1 MRMRISRRLLALSVA
16 AVATVA
22 ACSSD
27 DGAAPATDS
36 GAAPATGSPAASA
49 PGSSSEASTSS
60 VSAETS
66 TTETSNTGAPTTE
79 PATTE
84 AAPAAIV
91 PDQWTAVD
99 PGPGCM
105 CMDGSPFQL
114 WDRPSDPTKV
124 VLYFEGG
131 GACFSAETC
140 DFDNSTATVNLD
152 LGSPPSGR
160 GGLFDQ
166 SNPENPLADYS
177 MVYVPYCSGDVHIGN
192 KTTEYSPDLT
202 VHHNGYV
209 NATAGLDYLVATY
222 PDVEELLVMGASA
235 GAVPTPLFGALAA
248 DELPNAEVT
257 TFGDSA
263 GAYPDV
269 PAVNASIGAGL
280 WGTDTIDPG
289 WPEYAALTPEQR
301 SIPGLYVVA
310 GQHNPDITFSRF
322 DFAFDETQAFFGSIA
337 GIGADQLVTLIDQT
351 AAQIEASGVPLAT
364 YVAPGTT
371 HTISVGDEF
380 YDMEVE
386 GVRLVDWFRAVLN
399 GDSPPDVH
407 CVECNAP

>member
-1 MRMRISRRLLALSVA
+1 MSTRVVRRLFAVSIVA
-16 AVATVA
+16 AVVMA

-27 DGAAPATDS
+27 DDATPASEPSTVTVPDTAPTDTVPTDTAPTSAAPTSVTPSTLAPATT
-36 GAAPATGSPAASA
+36 AAP
-49 PGSSSEASTSS
+49 
-60 VSAETS
+60 V
-66 TTETSNTGAPTTE
+66 TTD
-79 PATTE
+79 

-91 PDQWTAVD
+91 PDQWTSVD
-99 PGPGCM
+99 PGPECM
-105 CMDGSPFQL
+105 CMDGSPFEL
-114 WDRPSDPTKV
+114 WDRPGDPTKV

-140 DFDNSTATVNLD
+140 NFDNATATVNLA
-152 LGSPPSGR
+152 LGSPPSGI

-166 SNPENPLADYS
+166 TNPQNPIADYS

-209 NATAGLDYLVATY
+209 NATAGLDHLIAAY

-235 GAVPTPLFGALAA
+235 GAVPTPLFAALAA
-248 DELPNAEVT
+248 DELPDARVT

-280 WGTDTIDPG
+280 WGTDTVDPG
-289 WPEYAALTPEQR
+289 WPESAGLTPEQR

-310 GQHNPDITFSRF
+310 GQHNPDISFGRF
-322 DFAFDETQAFFGSIA
+322 DFAFDEVQSFFGSIA
-337 GIGADQLVTLIDQT
+337 GVGANELVSLIDQT
-351 AAQIEASGVPLAT
+351 AAQIESSGVPLAT
-364 YVAPGTT
+364 YVAPGTL
-371 HTISVGDEF
+371 HTIVGSDEF
-380 YDMEVE
+380 YTMEVE
-386 GVRLVDWFRAVLN
+386 GVRLVDWFTAQLN
-399 GDSPPDVH
+399 GQSPADVH

>member
-1 MRMRISRRLLALSVA
+1 M
-16 AVATVA
+16 
-22 ACSSD
+22 
-27 DGAAPATDS
+27 
-36 GAAPATGSPAASA
+36 
-49 PGSSSEASTSS
+49 
-60 VSAETS
+60 
-66 TTETSNTGAPTTE
+66 
-79 PATTE
+79 
-84 AAPAAIV
+84 

-105 CMDGSPFQL
+105 CMDGSPFEL
-114 WDRPSDPTKV
+114 WDRPGDPTKV

-140 DFDNSTATVNLD
+140 NFADSTATVNLD

-166 SNPENPLADYS
+166 TNPENPIADYS

-192 KTTEYSPDLT
+192 KTTQYSPDLT

-222 PDVEELLVMGASA
+222 PDVEELVVMGASA
-235 GAVPTPLFGALAA
+235 GAVPTPLFAGLAA
-248 DELPNAEVT
+248 DELPDAKVT

-269 PAVNASIGAGL
+269 PSVNASIGAGL

-289 WPEYAALTPEQR
+289 WPESAGLTPEQR

-310 GQHNPDITFSRF
+310 GEHNPDITFARF
-322 DFAFDETQAFFGSIA
+322 DYAFDQVQSFFGSIA
-337 GIGADQLVTLIDQT
+337 GFEADELVTLIDQT
-351 AAQIEASGVPLAT
+351 AAEIESSGVPLAT

-371 HTISVGDEF
+371 HTIVAGDDF
-380 YDMEVE
+380 YAMEVE
-386 GVRLVDWFRAVLN
+386 GVRLVDWFSAVLR
-399 GDSPPDVH
+399 GESPPDVH